1 MADWTS
7 VNVFYAFKEEYRNM
21 ERYKECYLT
30 VLYTEECLLLIIYI
44 MLTKIEC
51 EFVNPQSNK

>member
-30 VLYTEECLLLIIYI
+30 VLEERILKSIEIGTDVEILL
-44 MLTKIEC
+44 
-51 EFVNPQSNK
+51 